1 MTWMTSMHR
10 RSSSLS
16 RRIATA
22 ATGVL
27 AAVTVVVLAGCS
39 PAPPAGADGGGDA
52 RVDGRV
58 DGRGDASSPGVI
70 LPPAGGAPDYQLGGA
85 YEPADG
91 VGIVGRDRTAEPAAG
106 RYSICYVNGFQT
118 QPGERDSWDPDLLV
132 TIEGEPL
139 VDPEWPDEVLLD
151 TSTADR
157 RERIL
162 AVVSPWISGCA
173 DAGFDAVEFDN
184 LDSFTRSHGVL
195 DSDDNLAL
203 ARAYVD
209 VAHAAG
215 LAAGQKNAA
224 EYAVRLRDEAGF
236 DFAVVE
242 ECAAYDEC
250 GDYTEVYG
258 AAVVDIEYTDNLP
271 RSWAEI
277 CADPATPASVVLR
290 DRDLTQEGYPEH
302 VATHC

>member
-1 MTWMTSMHR
+1 MTSMRR
-10 RSSSLS
+10 RSSSS
-16 RRIATA
+16 TRRITIA
-22 ATGVL
+22 AAGVL
-27 AAVTVVVLAGCS
+27 AAITVVVLAGCS
-39 PAPPAGADGGGDA
+39 PTPPTGGDDGG
-52 RVDGRV
+52 
-58 DGRGDASSPGVI
+58 DGRGDASSPGVT

-91 VGIVGRDRTAEPAAG
+91 VEIVGRDRTAEPAPG
-106 RYSICYVNGFQT
+106 LYSICYVNGFQT

-139 VDPEWPDEVLLD
+139 IDPEWPDEVLLD

-184 LDSFTRSHGVL
+184 LDSFTRSRGVL
-195 DSDDNLAL
+195 DSEDNLAL

-258 AAVVDIEYTDNLP
+258 SAVVDIEYTDNVP
-271 RSWAEI
+271 RGWAEI

-290 DRDLTQEGYPEH
+290 DRELTREGYPEH